1 MSGTCALPGD
11 AEGRG
16 EGGVGDRDDDAP
28 LPAALVAVHPTRLG
42 ATRAAEEEFVAE
54 EVPVAL
60 EYNGLSHAVM
70 LATPLDLEDF
80 ALGFSLTEGL
90 LASSADLLDVEVR
103 TRPNGVA
110 LQLRVTAR
118 CEALLKERRR
128 SMAGRT
134 GCGLCGTD
142 NLDQVFR
149 PPQRPVPPL
158 PAALAA
164 DEALV
169 AALSRAMRELAAAQ
183 PLQQRTGGIHA
194 AAWCGVDGAVRW
206 VREDV
211 GRHNA
216 LDKLIGAMARDG
228 VDASQGFAA
237 VTSRASFEMVQKAAL
252 AGMPMLAA
260 VSAPTHLAIRT
271 AQACG
276 LRLAGFVRDGRAT
289 LYA

>member
-1 MSGTCALPGD
+1 MNPTCPTSPFD
-11 AEGRG
+11 TE
-16 EGGVGDRDDDAP
+16 AP
-28 LPAALVAVHPTRLG
+28 LPSALVTVRPTRLG
-42 ATRAAEEEFVAE
+42 GPAREDEEWVAE

-60 EYNGLSHAVM
+60 EYNGLSQAVM

-80 ALGFSLTEGL
+80 ALGFSLSEGL
-90 LASSADLLDVEVR
+90 IATPADLLDIEIQ

-118 CEALLKERRR
+118 CELLLKERRR

-149 PPQRPVPPL
+149 PPAQPVPAL
-158 PAALAA
+158 PVDRSQLIP
-164 DEALV
+164 V
-169 AALSRAMRELAAAQ
+169 LSRAMRELAEAQ
-183 PLQQRTGGIHA
+183 PLQQRSGGIHA
-194 AAWCGVDGAVRW
+194 AAWCGPDGAVRL

-216 LDKLIGAMARDG
+216 LDKLIGALARAGTDT
-228 VDASQGFAA
+228 AAGFAA
-237 VTSRASFEMVQKAAL
+237 VTSRASFEMVQKAAG

-276 LRLAGFVRDGRAT
+276 LTLAGFVREGRAT
-289 LYA
+289 LYS

>member
-16 EGGVGDRDDDAP
+16 DGGVGDRDDDAP

-90 LASSADLLDVEVR
+90 LASPADLLDVEVR

-158 PAALAA
+158 PDALAA